1 VLSCFLP
8 MPSRATLLAASRIVK
23 PSRLIAALLVLN
35 LGLFLGI
42 LFYFLRTQMGAPVV
56 SASPEEPAP
65 SVHPGHA
72 AIPAAAQE
80 TVVIVT
86 NALDWSQLES
96 EDYQEYI
103 ARLRA
108 IGCPEQTIR
117 ELIIADLDKVM
128 APEIQALHGRK
139 PDLKYWHSEE
149 EEMANDVD
157 QHELAKKER
166 EIEKRKRDIIRELVS
181 ADLAR
186 ERMKQT
192 GQEDYH
198 ERRLAFLP
206 EERRTQVREL
216 LERFDEAEQGIREK
230 ELDDGE
236 PLSLADREQLRVLR
250 EQRESELGSLL
261 TPQEREQLDLWMSP
275 TANSI
280 RYALYGMKATEQEF
294 VTIYRARKPFDDRWA
309 RRDVDLLD
317 ESTQRQMEQ
326 EQAQTEEAI
335 RQGLGDSRYAEYKRG
350 EDEDYHRLNAL
361 ATRFKLPKEKA
372 VEAYGYKKVVQDY
385 RAQLQTDPNLTP
397 VQKTDALKAIGDE
410 SAKALRTL
418 LGDKAYRYY
427 VRTGQAAW
435 VRE

>member
-1 VLSCFLP
+1 MLSGFPP
-8 MPSRATLLAASRIVK
+8 MFSRATVVAASRLVK
-23 PSRLIAALLVLN
+23 PSRFIAALLVLN

-42 LFYFLRTQMGAPVV
+42 LFYFLRTHMGEPV
-56 SASPEEPAP
+56 AGAATEELDP
-65 SVHPGHA
+65 SVRARRA
-72 AIPAAAQE
+72 ATPPPTHE

-86 NALDWSQLES
+86 NDLQWSQLES
-96 EDYQEYI
+96 EDYKEYI

-117 ELIIADLDKVM
+117 ELIVADLDKVM
-128 APEIQALHGRK
+128 APEIQALHGRR
-139 PDLKYWHSEE
+139 PELKYWHSEE

-157 QHELAKKER
+157 PQEVVKRER
-166 EIEKRKRDIIRELVS
+166 EIEKRKRDIIRELVN
-181 ADLAR
+181 ADLTR

-192 GQEDYH
+192 GQEDYR

-216 LERFDEAEQGIREK
+216 LERYDEAEQAIRGK

-236 PLSLADREQLRVLR
+236 ALSLAERSQLRQLH
-250 EQRESELGSLL
+250 EQRETVLGSLL
-261 TPQEREQLDLWMSP
+261 TPQERGQLDLWMSP

-294 VTIYRARKPFDDRWA
+294 LTIYRARKPLDERWA
-309 RRDVDLLD
+309 KYDVALLD
-317 ESTQRQMEQ
+317 EETQRQMQ
-326 EQAQTEEAI
+326 LEQAQSEEAI
-335 RQGLGDSRYAEYKRG
+335 RQGLGDPRYAEFKRG

-361 ATRFKLPKEKA
+361 ASRFKVPKEKA
-372 VEAYGYKKVVQDY
+372 IEAYGYKKVAQDY
-385 RAQLQTDPNLTP
+385 RAQVRTDANLTP
-397 VQKTDALKAIGDE
+397 AQKDEALKAMGDE
-410 SAKALRTL
+410 TEKALRGL

-427 VRTGQAAW
+427 IRTGQGTW